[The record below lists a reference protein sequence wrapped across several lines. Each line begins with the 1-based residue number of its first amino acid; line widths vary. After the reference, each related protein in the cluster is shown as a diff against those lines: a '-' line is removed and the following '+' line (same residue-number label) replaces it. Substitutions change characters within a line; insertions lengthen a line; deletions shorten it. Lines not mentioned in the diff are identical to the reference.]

1 MILITGGEKSG
12 KSTYALRLALERG
25 SRRAFVATA
34 EAFDDEM
41 RLRIKHHKEER
52 GDLFETIEEPV
63 EIPSVLRRL
72 SSYDAV
78 LVDCMT
84 TWLGNLMYY
93 KRDISAMKDELLT
106 SITGNEIIVTNEVGM
121 GIIPLEAST
130 RAYVEDLGRLNAAL
144 AKRAE
149 RVVFMVAG
157 LPLIVK

>member
-1 MILITGGEKSG
+1 MILVTGGEKSG
-12 KSTYALRLALERG
+12 KSTYALRLALEKG

-41 RLRIKHHKEER
+41 RARIKHHKEER
-52 GDLFETIEEPV
+52 GELFETIEEPV
-63 EIPSVLRRL
+63 EIPSTLRRL
-72 SSYDAV
+72 SSYDVV

-93 KRDISAMKDELLT
+93 KRDLNAMKDELLT
-106 SITGNEIIVTNEVGM
+106 SISGNEIIVTNEVGM

-144 AKRAE
+144 AQRAE
-149 RVVFMVAG
+149 HVIFMVAG
-157 LPLIVK
+157 LPLVLK

>member
-41 RLRIKHHKEER
+41 RARIKHHKEER
-52 GDLFETIEEPV
+52 GNLFETVEEPV
-63 EIPSVLRRL
+63 EIPSVLRHL
-72 SSYDAV
+72 SSYDVV

-84 TWLGNLMYY
+84 TWLGNLMHY
-93 KRDISAMKDELLT
+93 KRDLSTMRDELLT
-106 SITGNEIIVTNEVGM
+106 SVSGNEVIVTNEVGM

-144 AKRAE
+144 AQRAE
-149 RVVFMVAG
+149 RVIFMVAG
-157 LPLIVK
+157 LPLVLK

>member
-1 MILITGGEKSG
+1 MILVTGGEKSG
-12 KSTYALRLALERG
+12 KSTYALRLALEKG
-25 SRRAFVATA
+25 ARRAFIATA

-41 RLRIKHHKEER
+41 RSRIKHHQEER
-52 GDLFETIEEPV
+52 GNLFETIEEPV
-63 EIPSVLRRL
+63 EVPSVLRRL
-72 SSYDAV
+72 SSYDVV

-93 KRDISAMKDELLT
+93 KRDLTAMKDGLLT
-106 SITGNEIIVTNEVGM
+106 SVSGNEIIVTNEVGM

-130 RAYVEDLGRLNAAL
+130 RAYVEELGRLNAAL
-144 AKRAE
+144 AQRAE

>member
-12 KSTYALRLALERG
+12 KSTYALRLALEQG

-41 RLRIKHHKEER
+41 RLRIKRHKEER

-63 EIPSVLRRL
+63 EIPSALRRL
-72 SSYDAV
+72 SSYDVV

-93 KRDISAMKDELLT
+93 KRDIGSMKDELLT
-106 SITGNEIIVTNEVGM
+106 SVSGNEIIVTNEVGM

-144 AKRAE
+144 AQRAE
-149 RVVFMVAG
+149 RVIFMVSG
-157 LPLIVK
+157 LPLVLK

>member
-41 RLRIKHHKEER
+41 RARIKHHKEER

-63 EIPSVLRRL
+63 EIPSILRRL
-72 SSYDAV
+72 SSYDVV

-93 KRDISAMKDELLT
+93 KRDLSAMKDELLT
-106 SITGNEIIVTNEVGM
+106 SISGNEIIVTNEVGM
-121 GIIPLEAST
+121 GIIPLEASA

-144 AKRAE
+144 AQRAE
-149 RVVFMVAG
+149 RVIFMVAG
-157 LPLIVK
+157 LPLVLK

>member
-12 KSTYALRLALERG
+12 KSTYALRLALEQG
-25 SRRAFVATA
+25 ARRAFVATA

-41 RLRIKHHKEER
+41 RLRIKRHKEER

-72 SSYDAV
+72 SSYDVV

-93 KRDISAMKDELLT
+93 KRDIGTMKDELLT
-106 SITGNEIIVTNEVGM
+106 SISGNEIIVTNEVGM

-144 AKRAE
+144 AQRAE
-149 RVVFMVAG
+149 RVIFMVSG
-157 LPLIVK
+157 LPLVLK

>member
-25 SRRAFVATA
+25 SRRAFIATA

-52 GDLFETIEEPV
+52 GNLFETIEEPI
-63 EIPSVLRRL
+63 EIPSILHRL
-72 SSYDAV
+72 SAYDAV
-78 LVDCMT
+78 LIDCMT

-93 KRDISAMKDELLT
+93 QRDIAAMKDELLS

-121 GIIPLEAST
+121 GVIPLEAST

-144 AKRAE
+144 AQRAE

-157 LPLIVK
+157 LPLTIK

>member
-34 EAFDDEM
+34 EALDDEM
-41 RLRIKHHKEER
+41 RARIKHHKEER

-63 EIPSVLRRL
+63 EVPSTLRRL
-72 SSYDAV
+72 SSYDVV
-78 LVDCMT
+78 LIDCMT

-93 KRDISAMKDELLT
+93 KRDLSAMKDELLT
-106 SITGNEIIVTNEVGM
+106 SVSGNEIIVTNEVGM

-144 AKRAE
+144 AQRAE
-149 RVVFMVAG
+149 RVIFMVAG
-157 LPLIVK
+157 LPLVLK